1 MTHRPNWRTPIVIL
15 ICGGIILSLSL
26 GLRHGFGLFL
36 RPMTMDLGW
45 SRETF
50 AFALALQNL
59 VWGAAQPVTGAI
71 ADKLGAG
78 RVLAVGGLLYA
89 LGVVLMAHSTSGLEL
104 GLSAGLLIGLALS
117 ATSFSVVYGVI
128 GRAFPPHRRSV
139 ALGIAGAA
147 GSFGQFSLLPAGQA
161 MIGQYGWFVAL
172 LAIGGLVALI
182 VPLSTALAGAPQVTH
197 ASHTAKQSLAEALRE
212 AGRHRGFW
220 LLTFGFFVCGFQTVF
235 ISVHFPAFLVD
246 KGLSPTTGVT
256 ALALIGLFNIVGT
269 YGCGWLGGRYSK
281 KNLLAGLYLLRSVAI
296 ILLLVLPMGPASVY
310 LFSATMGLLWLGT
323 VPLTSGV
330 VAQIFGVN
338 YLATLFG
345 ITLFGHQ
352 VGAFIGAWA
361 GGYAYDLTGSYQAVW
376 IISIGLSVV
385 AALLN
390 WPIDER
396 EVARPAAKQEMV

>member
-1 MTHRPNWRTPIVIL
+1 M
-15 ICGGIILSLSL
+15 
-26 GLRHGFGLFL
+26 
-36 RPMTMDLGW
+36 
-45 SRETF
+45 
-50 AFALALQNL
+50 
-59 VWGAAQPVTGAI
+59 
-71 ADKLGAG
+71 
-78 RVLAVGGLLYA
+78 
-89 LGVVLMAHSTSGLEL
+89 
-104 GLSAGLLIGLALS
+104 
-117 ATSFSVVYGVI
+117 
-128 GRAFPPHRRSV
+128 
-139 ALGIAGAA
+139 
-147 GSFGQFSLLPAGQA
+147 
-161 MIGQYGWFVAL
+161 
-172 LAIGGLVALI
+172 
-182 VPLSTALAGAPQVTH
+182 
-197 ASHTAKQSLAEALRE
+197 RE

-296 ILLLVLPMGPASVY
+296 ILLLVFPMGPASVY
-310 LFSATMGLLWLGT
+310 LFAATMGLLWLGT

-352 VGAFIGAWA
+352 VGAFIGAWM
-361 GGYAYDLTGSYQAVW
+361 GGYAYDLTGSYQVVW

-396 EVARPAAKQEMV
+396 EVVRPAVKQETA